1 MISILKN
8 IWNGIKSVLGW
19 LDTIFGYFG
28 DFLSFVAHIPVT
40 IARYI
45 SYLPAPLLAVTGI
58 CITVA
63 IIGLILGRR
72 RL

>member
-40 IARYI
+40 IGRYLC
-45 SYLPAPLLAVTGI
+45 YLPAPLLAVTGI

-72 RL
+72 RS